1 MAGQRGMKLAAL
13 AIVTTLGFG
22 GIAYADPAGPANR
35 PRGELRQLLLERF
48 DRNHDGVLD
57 AKERRHAIKA
67 LRRLARRL
75 AIQERRRELRDYRDP
90 RDPRE
95 GVRERRDEA
104 RERREERMRRLVER
118 FDRNGDG
125 VVTPDEMPPGM
136 ARRLQQLD
144 RNHDGWL
151 DDRDEPPPER
161 P

>member
-1 MAGQRGMKLAAL
+1 MKLAAL

-35 PRGELRQLLLERF
+35 YTESPGLANRPRGELRQLLLQRF

-57 AKERRHAIKA
+57 AKERHRAVRA

-75 AIQERRRELRDYRDP
+75 AQQERRGEGVGDRRED
-90 RDPRE
+90 
-95 GVRERRDEA
+95 VRERRAEV

-118 FDRNGDG
+118 FDRNHDG

-136 ARRLQQLD
+136 ARRLQRLD

-151 DDRDEPPPER
+151 DDRDQQPPAR